1 MDFSRASLLVLG
13 LLALS
18 VNALDPVLS
27 SAPDG
32 EGETKTVPLNN
43 DHLPVEMDTNHEQT
57 AMDLPLEQ
65 DNAER
70 SKKLLGI
77 RNVVGLKSKI
87 LSDAA
92 LDQPLEKKQGVV
104 KNQWGRRFRRFG
116 RRFVRR
122 IRRFRPR
129 RIIRRVRRFGRR
141 IVLEEGL

>member
-65 DNAER
+65 
-70 SKKLLGI
+70 GQFWCCY
-77 RNVVGLKSKI
+77 I
-87 LSDAA
+87 LSRTESDSP
-92 LDQPLEKKQGVV
+92 DKQ
-104 KNQWGRRFRRFG
+104 
-116 RRFVRR
+116 
-122 IRRFRPR
+122 
-129 RIIRRVRRFGRR
+129 
-141 IVLEEGL
+141 